1 MARTRHNYR
10 REEVEDFGGK
20 LRHFNE
26 SLAQRERRLLRSMII
41 AALEDE
47 NDTGGYQSFTD
58 EQLFAALEQ
67 MLTAEGEA

>member
-10 REEVEDFGGK
+10 KEEVEEFGGK

-41 AALEDE
+41 AALEEE
-47 NDTGGYQSFTD
+47 NDTGGYQMMTD

-67 MLTAEGEA
+67 LLTGESEA